1 MSVPVQRHVRRRS
14 KFIKDRFGHMVK
26 VTIFT
31 TVSLQAKSYEEAIA
45 EARQIKERDVVSF
58 NTDFND
64 GSIDISAIFD
74 DTVDHE

>member
-1 MSVPVQRHVRRRS
+1 MPRKSEVS
-14 KFIKDRFGHMVK
+14 KKFSAMVK

-31 TVSLQAKSYEEAIA
+31 TVSLRAKSYEEAIA

-58 NTDFND
+58 DTDFND